1 MPFGI
6 PSEDFHGGFGL
17 PHDEFVE
24 AYQNY
29 MNEYKTDDNDDL
41 SEKKCDELAQES
53 YDSLVHSCI
62 EAGGEIRELR
72 RLLTIA
78 KDDLLYLLLDGQ
90 GYREQLNSEGLVALS
105 VLMNEYGMSKEK
117 VDKDFKE
124 ISEYLERLEWKVF
137 L

>member
-1 MPFGI
+1 MAFGI

-17 PHDEFVE
+17 PHD
-24 AYQNY
+24 NDL
-29 MNEYKTDDNDDL
+29 TD
-41 SEKKCDELAQES
+41 EECDELAQES
-53 YDSLVHSCI
+53 YDNLVRSCI

-90 GYREQLNSEGLVALS
+90 GYREQLNSEGFFALS

-124 ISEYLERLEWKVF
+124 ISEYLERIKK
-137 L
+137 